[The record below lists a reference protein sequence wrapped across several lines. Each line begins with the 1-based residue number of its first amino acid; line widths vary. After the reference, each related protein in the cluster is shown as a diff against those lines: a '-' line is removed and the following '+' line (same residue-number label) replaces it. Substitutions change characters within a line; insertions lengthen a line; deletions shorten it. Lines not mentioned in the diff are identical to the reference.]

1 LSASEVLK
9 RIRRLE
15 EMRDHL
21 NTTAQ
26 EALVLEVACLRV
38 FG

>member
-1 LSASEVLK
+1 LR

-26 EALVLEVACLRV
+26 EALVLEVGCLHIFR
-38 FG
+38 